1 MRMKTYFKGLSDGE
15 RTGKSIFLYMDEEH
29 AYMMCD
35 CTNEYSLKLS
45 NTLKNDGNFMCRRC
59 YAERDAANFDSHW
72 GYKAAYSRIKK
83 DARSADRVFDIKI
96 EEFRFLCQQNCFY
109 CDSTPSNLI
118 TYRGQNSFT
127 FRYFMYSGLD
137 RINNDVGYTRQ
148 NVVPCCIIC
157 NRAKNSMP
165 FKDFIDWLNRLTNY
179 RQRMTNEQA
188 QQEQDG
194 EQAVQSQLQHN
205 SVL

>member
-1 MRMKTYFKGLSDGE
+1 MRMKTYFKSLQDGD
-15 RTGKSIFLYMDEEH
+15 RTGKSIFLNMDDEY

-35 CTNEYSLKLS
+35 CTKQYSLKLT
-45 NTLKNDGNFMCRRC
+45 NTLKNDGNFMCRQC
-59 YAERDAANFDSHW
+59 YAERDAANFDAHW

-83 DARSADRVFDIKI
+83 DARTADRVFEIKLD
-96 EEFRFLCQQNCFY
+96 EFRYLCQQNCYY
-109 CDSTPSNLI
+109 CDSPPSNLI

-137 RINNDVGYTRQ
+137 RLNNEIGYTRQ

-165 FKDFIDWLNRLTNY
+165 FKDFIDWLNKLTDY
-179 RQRMTNEQA
+179 RQRMMNEQA
-188 QQEQDG
+188 KQKQGAD
-194 EQAVQSQLQHN
+194 QAVRTQL
-205 SVL
+205 